1 MKNITF
7 NRISFFRAF
16 PILGVLCFIL
26 FGAANLFAQT
36 AMVTNNF
43 VYYPTDDNPN
53 LVDNWQCILSTETV
67 NALNSTNLG
76 NRSFVYSSNTAY
88 ISANT
93 PTNGYDIQSPDP
105 WVNSGL
111 IEYDQAFV
119 RAGDTVAKYPNHC
132 LSLCAEVTCVNPARK
147 MESTNSSGTATVAN
161 SIASIDFPIQQI
173 SFDIFKYQVGSNPYN
188 ADTTPPIRT
197 IAVYPYEGSGVNN
210 ICHGVPTCCDAPK
223 NAPLSTDVQNPSC
236 NDYPEFTKSCCDA
249 CTWDVTP
256 SCGRK
261 DGTNTVCED
270 NYNTQSACQNHD
282 GFCTWNDTATCSN
295 RTDNPCHSV
304 QIDQCGTGASAN
316 YCKKVGQGGT
326 CEWNGQTP
334 QCNGQTQDDCED
346 EPGCYWNGSCGIESN
361 YDDCSYTS
369 QTLCNN
375 DPFCDW
381 TPSSYTCEWKDNSV
395 CPTNFSGT
403 QSSCPNQFCTYMPA
417 GSCTTNAT
425 FPCRNYNEDEC
436 NGFSAFCEWSTSS
449 IICTSEYATDENGD
463 PINLSW
469 WERVWQQVSQ
479 NVSSW
484 FSSSNGANS
493 YGMSTENTC
502 GKYDVTDIKHPCH
515 DIVKNFNTKEE
526 CKSGLTT
533 LHFCTP
539 WDGTYEI
546 DGEFGKTN
554 GQFGFRTTIKT
565 NYPGDGVSVTSNIEI
580 EHMIAYPGDTQIPMQ
595 VDVTNVHSVRSSPTP
610 VGTSPSVTAAPY
622 KLRYRLS
629 KDATTTINIVDP
641 ETSVPGTPPVYT
653 VHRHLV
659 YGQPRDGEG
668 FQGGAQNDAI
678 KVNEDLWDG
687 RDDDG
692 RLLPYGNYM
701 VSIYA
706 TTRDEW
712 SGPTDQDLSR
722 AVTRQLSLDPLRITD
737 IIVTG
742 LSKESTAYAKIN
754 YMLTEAATVHLE
766 IYTPGTTFVDLNICN
781 GDSSVCTTNGYMTNA
796 GGDIGKPTVANNAS
810 GQPTGFRIASYR
822 EQKARRVSVNT
833 KWDGMCWDPDNCGNT
848 QSGTTTT
855 PTGYAYGGAMPDGD
869 YVYLLWAEIPYGS
882 TSGQTPGTFD
892 PADNIVTVNNV
903 DWDGVKTHMIYNG
916 ILPINRGFPEITI
929 DAVSYST
936 IGSSPI
942 ANGLDP
948 FVISYSL
955 SRDSYVDAGIYTIA
969 ASGTVTAG
977 ACETNGALHE
987 CAPYK
992 VKTISENEV
1001 KEALTKNT
1009 YYWDGLDDNGRY
1021 VSAGNYMLR
1030 ITAQDAL
1037 FPAKMVTRTIEFPVD
1052 MFRLVDVETTPL
1064 LELGSSNT
1072 LSGLATVSYM
1082 LSKSMEATLKIY
1094 NRGVIIPKGGTDASG
1109 NACIWPPQ
1117 EQNSAN
1123 AYCQGDPTCCIH
1135 EINSPLADVLPIKE
1149 FKGTRQGEGYTI
1161 TDYWDGYKVDAT
1173 QTATEMMPD
1182 GLYPYIIIASASVP
1196 GSLYYSTD
1204 TPDGVV
1210 YPLNGAWHPLDAMY
1224 VSDKVTGYI
1233 TVSRGPVYFT
1243 DINIRATHPTQYY
1256 SSATVEL
1263 APYEIQF
1270 SVNRVSSVTV
1280 EIISTVAGACYDE
1293 FGSNAQGVT
1302 CRKLTR
1308 TNFVGGLLQDYN
1320 VYDAGV
1326 LNTLYWD
1333 GKDEKGNYVKT
1344 ANYQVKFT
1352 AVPYLSDGV
1361 TDPGLN
1367 VTVENRNL
1375 VVNNF
1380 QVFDRYIWDVA
1391 TQNKNQGKFAYQISV
1406 PMKTA
1411 IQIFKPETRVVD
1423 LTTGELSNP
1432 IQGYGTVYSTD
1443 TRDVLVKSIVGVRP
1457 NLVSLEEIW
1466 DGTDYAG
1473 QKVPDGIY
1481 PFRFVTVLDSYQMNS
1496 ITGDPILD
1504 PNNPDKDEVSEVV
1517 MDWDKYI
1524 NFSIINVVNGDSWYA
1539 DIDWKDPKVTMFY
1552 PNPMRGNEGF
1562 FEVTKVPAP
1571 GTVSIKIYNI
1581 AGDLVRDSKYP
1592 CVNAIGTTA
1601 SLEDINNTYGGLTPD
1616 WNYNGYSNPT
1626 FTGTD
1631 PTLLGSNALGRNSAL
1646 RCKWDR
1652 RNNAGKKVARG
1663 LYYAIMTLNPTRGN
1677 SKKSQRVIKILIP

>member
-43 VYYPTDDNPN
+43 VYYPTDDNPS

-67 NALNSTNLG
+67 NALTSTNLG

-88 ISANT
+88 ISSNT
-93 PTNGYDIQSPDP
+93 PTNGYNTQSPDP

-119 RAGDTVAKYPNHC
+119 RAGDTKAKYPNHC
-132 LSLCAEVTCVNPARK
+132 LSLCAEVTCMNPVRK

-161 SIASIDFPIQQI
+161 SIASTDFPIQQI
-173 SFDIFKYQVGSNPYN
+173 LFDIFKYQVGSNPYN

-197 IAVYPYEGSGVNN
+197 IAMYAYEGSGIDN
-210 ICHGVPTCCDAPK
+210 ICNGVPTCCDAPA
-223 NAPLSTDVQNPSC
+223 NAVLSTDVTNPSC
-236 NDYPEFTKSCCDA
+236 NDYPEYTKSCCEA
-249 CTWDVTP
+249 CTWNATP
-256 SCGRK
+256 SCGTRS
-261 DGTNTVCED
+261 GTGHVCED
-270 NYNTQSACQNHD
+270 NYGSNQSACEDLQTA
-282 GFCTWNDTATCSN
+282 GFCTWNDSATCTNLDS
-295 RTDNPCHSV
+295 NPCHSV

-316 YCKKVGQGGT
+316 YCKKVGTSAGT
-326 CEWNGQTP
+326 CEWNGVTP
-334 QCNGQTQDDCED
+334 QCNGPDQESCE
-346 EPGCYWNGSCGIESN
+346 EVVGCYWTGSCGIEEHYN
-361 YDDCSYTS
+361 DCAYTGQYAQS
-369 QTLCNN
+369 QCTQ
-375 DPFCDW
+375 DPFCEW

-395 CPTNFSGT
+395 CATNFSGT
-403 QSSCPNQFCTYMPA
+403 QASCPNQFCSYVPG

-425 FPCRNYNEDEC
+425 FPCTNYDESEC
-436 NGFSAFCEWSTSS
+436 NGYSQFCEWFQST
-449 IICTSEYATDENGD
+449 IECNSEYANGSNNQ
-463 PINLSW
+463 PLSW
-469 WERVWQQVSQ
+469 WQ
-479 NVSSW
+479 NVWSQISSW
-484 FSSSNGANS
+484 FSGSSDANA
-493 YGMSTENTC
+493 YGISTENTC
-502 GKYDVTDIKHPCH
+502 ARYPVTSEKHPCH
-515 DIVKNFNTKEE
+515 DIITKFNTKEE
-526 CKSGLTT
+526 CKAGLTT

-554 GQFGFRTTIKT
+554 GQYGFRTTIKS
-565 NYPGDGVSVTSNIEI
+565 NVPSDGISTTGNINI
-580 EHMIAYPGDTQIPMQ
+580 EHMIAFPGDTQIPMQ
-595 VDVTNVHSVRSSPTP
+595 IDVTNVHSVRSSPTL
-610 VGTSPSVTAAPY
+610 VGQYPSVATAPY

-629 KDATTTINIVDP
+629 KDATTTIEIIDP
-641 ETSVPGTPPVYT
+641 EVNPASIPPTGAYI
-653 VHRHLV
+653 HRHLV
-659 YGQPRDGEG
+659 NAQPRDGEK
-668 FQGGAQNDAI
+668 FQGGAQTDTVRI
-678 KVNEDLWDG
+678 NEENWDG
-687 RDDDG
+687 RDDEG

-701 VSIYA
+701 VTIQASS
-706 TTRDEW
+706 RDEW
-712 SGPTDQDLSR
+712 SGPTDRDLSR
-722 AVTRQLSLDPLRITD
+722 AVTRQLSLDPLKITD
-737 IIVTG
+737 ITVTG
-742 LSKESTAYAKIN
+742 LSKESTAYAKID

-766 IYTPGTTFVDLNICN
+766 IYTPGTVFNGSLNITPVAPGGTPSGIYPSN
-781 GDSSVCTTNGYMTNA
+781 GPAVPDVNILDGSSGM
-796 GGDIGKPTVANNAS
+796 
-810 GQPTGFRIASYR
+810 PTGYRVASYT
-822 EQKARRVSVNT
+822 EQKARRVSVNS
-833 KWDGMCWDPDNCGNT
+833 KWDGMCWDTVNCQVSTNT
-848 QSGTTTT
+848 LPGTTDI
-855 PTGYAYGGAMPDGD
+855 GYAYGGALPDGD

-882 TSGQTPGTFD
+882 SSGSGAPDGTL
-892 PADNIVTVNNV
+892 PPSDNLVTVNNV
-903 DWDGVKTHMIYNG
+903 EWDGVKTYMIYNG

-929 DAVSYST
+929 DSVSYST

-955 SRDSYVDAGIYTIA
+955 SRDSYVDAGIYTMA
-969 ASGTVTAG
+969 SSGTYTSGV
-977 ACETNGALHE
+977 CESSGTSSE

-1009 YYWDGLDDNGRY
+1009 YSWDGLDDQGRY

-1030 ITAQDAL
+1030 ITAKDSL
-1037 FPAKMVTRTIEFPVD
+1037 FPAKMVTRTIQFPVD
-1052 MFRLVDVETTPL
+1052 MFRVVDVQTTPL

-1072 LSGLATVSYM
+1072 LSGLASISYM
-1082 LSKSMEATLKIY
+1082 LSKSMEVTVKIY
-1094 NRGVIIPKGGTDASG
+1094 DRGVIIPKQNCAGG
-1109 NACIWPPQ
+1109 WPPV
-1117 EQNSAN
+1117 EQNGSMTDFSCIIHDSA
-1123 AYCQGDPTCCIH
+1123 DPFARIT
-1135 EINSPLADVLPIKE
+1135 PIKE
-1149 FKGTRQGEGYTI
+1149 FRGTRQGEGYTI
-1161 TDYWDGYKVDAT
+1161 TDYWDGYKVDAN

-1196 GSLYYSTD
+1196 GAQYYSTD
-1204 TPDGVV
+1204 TADGIV
-1210 YPLNGAWHPLDAMY
+1210 YPLYGPWHPLNGMY
-1224 VSDKVTGYI
+1224 ASDEVTGYI

-1243 DINIRATHPTQYY
+1243 NINIRATHPTQYY

-1270 SVNRVSSVTV
+1270 SVNRVSSITV
-1280 EIISTVAGACYDE
+1280 QVISTVPGACMGPTSPVGTICRTLTKTN
-1293 FGSNAQGVT
+1293 FIGSN
-1302 CRKLTR
+1302 
-1308 TNFVGGLLQDYN
+1308 LQDFN
-1320 VYDAGV
+1320 VYDAGI

-1333 GKDEKGNYVKT
+1333 GKDEKGDYVRT
-1344 ANYQVKFT
+1344 ANYQIKFT
-1352 AVPYLSDGV
+1352 AVPYLSDGI
-1361 TDPGLN
+1361 TDTGLN

-1411 IQIFKPETRVVD
+1411 IQIFKPGTRVVNID
-1423 LTTGELSNP
+1423 TGELDNP
-1432 IQGYGTVYSTD
+1432 IQGAPTVQPID

-1473 QKVPDGIY
+1473 QQVPDGIY

-1496 ITGDPILD
+1496 ITGDPIVENFI
-1504 PNNPDKDEVSEVV
+1504 PGSTMTAEVV

-1552 PNPMRGNEGF
+1552 PNPMKNDVGF

-1571 GTVSIKIYNI
+1571 GTLSIKIYNI
-1581 AGDLVRDSKYP
+1581 AGDLVRDGGYD

-1601 SLEDINNTYGGLTPD
+1601 KLEDINGVYGGLTPD
-1616 WNYNGYSNPT
+1616 WNKYGYSNPAA
-1626 FTGTD
+1626 TGVD

-1652 RNNAGKKVARG
+1652 KNNAGKKVARG
-1663 LYYAIMTLNPTRGN
+1663 LYYAIMTLKPTRGN
-1677 SKKSQRVIKILIP
+1677 SKNSQRVIKILIP